1 MATYLDPMYDL
12 LLKYGV
18 AGDDADRLHVIEIV
32 LFVSL
37 LCLCIILGHL
47 LEENRWM
54 NESITALLLG
64 FCSGVVVLLVS
75 KGQNSHILQFDE
87 ELFFIYL
94 LPPIIFNA
102 GFQVKKKQFFRNFI
116 AIMLFGVVGVFISFG
131 IISAGTRYLFTK
143 LGLKKLSMRDY
154 LAIGTIFSATDSVC
168 TLQVLNQD
176 DTPLLYS
183 LVFGEG
189 VVNDATSVVLFR
201 AVQNYNFDAYTA
213 LEALQVAGNFLYLFF
228 TSTVFGVLAGLLSAY
243 IIKTLYFGKHS
254 TDREIAIMA
263 LMAYLSYLI
272 AELCY
277 LSGILT
283 VFFCGIV
290 MSHYTWHNV
299 TEASRITTRHAFAT
313 MSFIAETFIFLYV
326 GMDALD
332 VDKWKMSKTSI
343 GQFFSLFGV
352 LLFLTVLGRA
362 AFVLP
367 LSALSN
373 YCTKSPNTK
382 ISPHHQVVIWWAGL
396 MRGAV
401 SIALAFNQFT
411 EGGRTRNSDEAT
423 VITTTITVVL
433 FSTIVFGTATKPLI
447 SWLLP
452 AHFSSTIS
460 EDSDPPSPKDTSV
473 DSGFHVPLL
482 LGLSE
487 ADGENNGV
495 SFMINGLPRPSSLT
509 ALLGAS
515 TSGIHRAWRQVDDAY
530 MSPLFGGK
538 GFVRQMSRPATIP
551 ENEALEDS
559 DSQE

>member
-1 MATYLDPMYDL
+1 
-12 LLKYGV
+12 
-18 AGDDADRLHVIEIV
+18 
-32 LFVSL
+32 
-37 LCLCIILGHL
+37 
-47 LEENRWM
+47 M

-64 FCSGVVVLLVS
+64 FCSGVVVLLAS

-102 GFQVKKKQFFRNFI
+102 GFQVKKKEFFRNFI

-131 IISAGTRYLFTK
+131 IISAGTRYMFTK

-228 TSTVFGVLAGLLSAY
+228 TSTVFGALAGLLSAY
-243 IIKTLYFGKHS
+243 IIKTLYFGRHS

-373 YCTKSPNTK
+373 YCTKSPTTK

-447 SWLLP
+447 GWLLP

-460 EDSDPPSPKDTSV
+460 EESDPPSPKDTSV
-473 DSGFHVPLL
+473 DSEFHVPLL

-487 ADGENNGV
+487 ANGENNAV
-495 SFMINGLPRPSSLT
+495 SFMINGLPRPSSIT

-515 TSGIHRAWRQVDDAY
+515 TSGIHRAWRKVDDAY
-530 MSPLFGGK
+530 MRPLFGGK
-538 GFVRQMSRPATIP
+538 GFVRQISRRATIP
-551 ENEALEDS
+551 ENEVLEDS